1 FFLAG
6 FHKNLIASGI
16 QQDLSF
22 IFQVPVPSSIEINP
36 LSTIW
41 KYKFCSGVKRNS
53 YLKKDSFFLPFPAGF
68 IKTSGRVIR
77 TPGKTQPPV
86 RFGSDHCPPKTWSF
100 FRRIQSAHTAVHP
113 LCDHSMCIMIQTV
126 HTSVTDVAVRK
137 DGIPAFPYSS
147 GSHVHLIK
155 PAGIFLL
162 EKQTVS

>member
-1 FFLAG
+1 MIFYRLVIIQGVHKYMRVIFSKHLCFTFSIVFLYRLFFLAG

-22 IFQVPVPSSIEINP
+22 IFQVPVPSSIEKNP

-77 TPGKTQPPV
+77 TPAKPSLLSGLGAITARLKPGP
-86 RFGSDHCPPKTWSF
+86 FSAGFSPH
-100 FRRIQSAHTAVHP
+100 IQRYIHSAIT
-113 LCDHSMCIMIQTV
+113 
-126 HTSVTDVAVRK
+126 
-137 DGIPAFPYSS
+137 PY
-147 GSHVHLIK
+147 
-155 PAGIFLL
+155 A
-162 EKQTVS
+162 